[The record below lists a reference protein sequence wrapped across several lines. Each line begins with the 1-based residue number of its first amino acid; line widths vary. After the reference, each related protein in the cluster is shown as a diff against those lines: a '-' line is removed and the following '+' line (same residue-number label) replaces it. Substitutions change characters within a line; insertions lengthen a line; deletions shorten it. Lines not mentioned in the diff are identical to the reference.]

1 MALDFEKRHYS
12 GGQPSRRVDLHEDTA
27 MEDQESADS
36 TSSNS
41 SSNSMN
47 LDSSIDLNSSP
58 SSRISTAASSSSC
71 SRDQDRQ
78 LRLQRENSQPTSRR
92 HQQHRPRSLRP
103 VKRYSDAVEY
113 ADTSIISPLDAKITS
128 FSAKVSPLVSP
139 SLTTSTQSVRL
150 PHQHQHQQQS
160 SRTNS
165 ANTSSKKPRRPFH
178 HQRTNSSLGMS
189 EESAH
194 PGIGSLK
201 RPLPFGQVQE
211 EPVPSKFIFPR
222 PKLPLDEISQ
232 NISSSDI
239 SGNSRL
245 RRLSHSGS
253 LPITR
258 RESMENLFSNGAIR
272 NAFSPDKRS
281 SKEPQVFSNS
291 LYTTS
296 PSPSPASNKHIHP
309 QDSPISHHH
318 HSPELSSSKA
328 SMTTRLPM
336 HKFNA
341 SLQQD
346 VSRSQEGFHTPD
358 YQQVK
363 PLQTAFVSTGL
374 LSKRN
379 RMLSADSSLTPP
391 RYNTSAPGIM
401 YTTHTTTDADTS
413 DRSFG
418 SGNDSFN
425 TSLHFGGSDKP
436 FFATSS
442 PMPSSFGRNIQFSD
456 FSSRNS
462 KIIPDTPVKRPNF
475 KTAANIPG
483 GNSFAA
489 HSGRYSR
496 RGLRDSLLKFS
507 IDFGNSSSA
516 ASTPTRDYQEN
527 PIAASKQA
535 SDASTVTMETPSHH
549 SSRSFLYG
557 RRMSENY
564 GPDNCSSSSMTQTPT
579 RDFSMQNDLDSGF
592 EKDSTYATSVDEHS
606 FTSTGSEPKTPAK
619 ASAANYL
626 PASIVHKEDGL
637 DLSLTERFDRVM
649 MMGQGEFSVVYAV
662 LEQNQGGASEQTYA
676 VKRTKHPFMG
686 IKERQRRF
694 EEVEILRELTKNDDE
709 TDEPGREH
717 IINLIDAWES
727 NGNLYIMTEFCENG
741 NLDTFLLERGNVS
754 RLDEWRV
761 WKIMVELAM
770 GVRYIHQHGFLHL
783 DLKPANI
790 FITFEGILKIGDF
803 GMAARYPVPA
813 GTERE
818 GDREYIA
825 PEVLS
830 LQQYDTPADI
840 FSLGIMMLETAAN
853 IVLPDNGIH
862 WQKLRSGDLTD
873 AGRLSSGDLSMID
886 DVISDADSM
895 SSFEDDDDSACTG
908 ATSCSSNK
916 SGSMDLMSPSDP
928 SNLFERRPR
937 KHHRRRQNS
946 SMHKA
951 PSWAPRFMIDNSGAL
966 DKLVKWMLDPDPS
979 KRPSA
984 DEILNSKEAQW
995 VEATRKAGAIIYEGD
1010 YGPEPDED
1018 TFVPSEWRRI

>member
-1 MALDFEKRHYS
+1 
-12 GGQPSRRVDLHEDTA
+12 
-27 MEDQESADS
+27 
-36 TSSNS
+36 
-41 SSNSMN
+41 
-47 LDSSIDLNSSP
+47 
-58 SSRISTAASSSSC
+58 
-71 SRDQDRQ
+71 
-78 LRLQRENSQPTSRR
+78 
-92 HQQHRPRSLRP
+92 
-103 VKRYSDAVEY
+103 
-113 ADTSIISPLDAKITS
+113 
-128 FSAKVSPLVSP
+128 
-139 SLTTSTQSVRL
+139 
-150 PHQHQHQQQS
+150 
-160 SRTNS
+160 
-165 ANTSSKKPRRPFH
+165 
-178 HQRTNSSLGMS
+178 
-189 EESAH
+189 
-194 PGIGSLK
+194 
-201 RPLPFGQVQE
+201 
-211 EPVPSKFIFPR
+211 
-222 PKLPLDEISQ
+222 
-232 NISSSDI
+232 
-239 SGNSRL
+239 
-245 RRLSHSGS
+245 
-253 LPITR
+253 
-258 RESMENLFSNGAIR
+258 
-272 NAFSPDKRS
+272 
-281 SKEPQVFSNS
+281 
-291 LYTTS
+291 
-296 PSPSPASNKHIHP
+296 
-309 QDSPISHHH
+309 
-318 HSPELSSSKA
+318 
-328 SMTTRLPM
+328 MTTRLPM

-346 VSRSQEGFHTPD
+346 LSHNQEGFHTPD

-379 RMLSADSSLTPP
+379 RMLSADNSITPP

-401 YTTHTTTDADTS
+401 YTTHTTDTDTS

-425 TSLHFGGSDKP
+425 SSLHFSADKP

-456 FSSRNS
+456 FSARNY
-462 KIIPDTPVKRPNF
+462 KIIPDTPVKRPNY
-475 KTAANIPG
+475 KTVANVPG
-483 GNSFAA
+483 SNSFAA
-489 HSGRYSR
+489 HSGRNNR

-516 ASTPTRDYQEN
+516 ASTPTRDYQDN
-527 PIAASKQA
+527 PIAAGKQV
-535 SDASTVTMETPSHH
+535 SDASTVTMDTPSH

-557 RRMSENY
+557 RRMSESY
-564 GPDNCSSSSMTQTPT
+564 GPDDCSSSSMTQTPT
-579 RDFSMQNDLDSGF
+579 RDFSMQNELDSSLD
-592 EKDSTYATSVDEHS
+592 KDSTYATSVDEHS
-606 FTSTGSEPKTPAK
+606 FTSAGSEPKTPAK

-694 EEVEILRELTKNDDE
+694 EEVEILKELTKNNDE

-717 IINLIDAWES
+717 IINLVDAWES
-727 NGNLYIMTEFCENG
+727 SGNLYIMTEFCENG

-895 SSFEDDDDSACTG
+895 SSFEEDDDSACTG

-928 SNLFERRPR
+928 SNLFERKPR
-937 KHHRRRQNS
+937 KHHRRRHNS
-946 SMHKA
+946 SLHKA
-951 PSWAPRFMIDNSGAL
+951 PSWAPKFMIDNSGAL
-966 DKLVKWMLDPDPS
+966 DKLVKWMLDPDPL

-984 DEILNSKEAQW
+984 DEILNCKEMQW

-1018 TFVPSEWRRI
+1018 SFVPSEWRRI